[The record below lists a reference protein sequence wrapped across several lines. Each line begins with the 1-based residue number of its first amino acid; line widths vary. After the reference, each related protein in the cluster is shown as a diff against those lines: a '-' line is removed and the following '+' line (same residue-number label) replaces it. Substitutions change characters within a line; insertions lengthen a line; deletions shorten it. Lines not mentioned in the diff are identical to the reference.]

1 MAKKKKQP
9 FSYHLGNLL
18 MALGLIAAGFVYY
31 PLLQLYLHP
40 PQIKAELPSS
50 GFYLTIPKISAQA
63 PIIERVDAFNQAEYR
78 WALEQGVAHAKQSS
92 LPGESKTVY
101 LFAHSSDS
109 PWRITRYNTIFLRLG
124 ELDSGDQI
132 KLTKD
137 GKEYLYQVVD
147 KRELWPNEIGYLT
160 GSQSDKL
167 TSDTS
172 QTQGSPKEVLIL
184 QTCTPI
190 GTAFKRL
197 LVFANPI

>member
-147 KRELWPNEIGYLT
+147 KKELWPNQVQYLEKDS
-160 GSQSDKL
+160 GNK
-167 TSDTS
+167 
-172 QTQGSPKEVLIL
+172 LIL

-190 GTAFKRL
+190 GTALKRL
-197 LVFANPI
+197 LVFATPI